1 MERIAQMNTK
11 TLFGCT
17 LFSEEQS
24 HTPQTVNDSRRQMCR
39 NKSRDIEML
48 YITQSYDLGSEETFL
63 VTFENIS
70 SSHESLRSGG

>member
-24 HTPQTVNDSRRQMCR
+24 HTPQTETIGDRCVETE
-39 NKSRDIEML
+39 SRDIKML
-48 YITQSYDLGSEETFL
+48 YITQSYDLGSEKTFL
-63 VTFENIS
+63 VTFENT
-70 SSHESLRSGG
+70 